1 MNRAGGAERYCL
13 EMLDTLVM
21 NEYNVKLY
29 TMDQTDWELIQRT
42 HNLSVKPR
50 EEEYLQ
56 SKPLEPDG
64 ILSWIRTALAYTW
77 LLIRASEES
86 DICINNYG
94 EIMPFFA
101 QVSVIHSVP
110 MSSIRENNYGIPL
123 WGLFR
128 RAYVAIFGYLDER
141 HGSSVIITNSKYNA
155 EKINKN
161 RTIRIIHPPVQL
173 PHITQ
178 VEKNGEI
185 LTVSRI
191 KLSKNLRKIAEIASD
206 SPRNRFNLAGK
217 TERGSERLINELRR
231 FKNIEVYTNPSRDT
245 VLNLMNNCSIYLST
259 QRNEAFG
266 MAIIE
271 ALSLG
276 CIPVIYRDGGPW
288 LDIFEEKE
296 ETGLSYTTT
305 EEAINKITHILE
317 DEELRTRLRDHG
329 VERAKVFSSENFS
342 ANFLEFI
349 DKLEPQGKQ
358 DNHIYNT
365 YRRLVALRKRI
376 RTPDIRSRIT
386 RGPLLRR

>member
-13 EMLDTLVM
+13 EMLDTLGM
-21 NEYNVKLY
+21 NGYNVRLY
-29 TMDQTDWELIQRT
+29 TMDKTDWELIQRT
-42 HNLSVKPR
+42 HNLSVKPS

-64 ILSWIRTALAYTW
+64 VLSWIRTALAYTW

-141 HGSSVIITNSKYNA
+141 HGSSIIITNSKYNA
-155 EKINKN
+155 EKINKK

-217 TERGSERLINELRR
+217 TERGSEVLINELRR

-266 MAIIE
+266 MAIVE

-305 EEAINKITHILE
+305 EEAINKITYILE

-329 VERAKVFSSENFS
+329 VERAKAFSSENFR
-342 ANFLEFI
+342 AYFLEFI

-365 YRRLVALRKRI
+365 YRRLVTLRKRI

>member
-110 MSSIRENNYGIPL
+110 MSSIRENNYGIPF
-123 WGLFR
+123 WGFLR
-128 RAYVAIFGYLDER
+128 RVYVAIFGYLDER

-173 PHITQ
+173 QHITQ

-217 TERGSERLINELRR
+217 TERGS
-231 FKNIEVYTNPSRDT
+231 
-245 VLNLMNNCSIYLST
+245 
-259 QRNEAFG
+259 
-266 MAIIE
+266 
-271 ALSLG
+271 
-276 CIPVIYRDGGPW
+276 
-288 LDIFEEKE
+288 
-296 ETGLSYTTT
+296 
-305 EEAINKITHILE
+305 
-317 DEELRTRLRDHG
+317 
-329 VERAKVFSSENFS
+329 
-342 ANFLEFI
+342 
-349 DKLEPQGKQ
+349 
-358 DNHIYNT
+358 
-365 YRRLVALRKRI
+365 
-376 RTPDIRSRIT
+376 
-386 RGPLLRR
+386 